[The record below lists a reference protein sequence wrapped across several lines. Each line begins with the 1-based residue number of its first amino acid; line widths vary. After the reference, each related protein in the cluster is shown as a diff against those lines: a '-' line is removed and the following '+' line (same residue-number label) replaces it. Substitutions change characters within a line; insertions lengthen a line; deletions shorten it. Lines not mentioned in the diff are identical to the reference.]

1 MITKATTSRYLL
13 GDFINFIKNILVII
27 TGNAIVASE
36 IKTFTEALQAKHLQ
50 IDAAYA
56 YQKDSPESKE
66 IETQDVRRDVA
77 FMGIK
82 TVANG
87 FAMHFDEA
95 KRQAAKAI
103 LACIAKYG
111 KDIQVQSDTTE
122 TTILDKMV
130 TDFETDPIL
139 VAACETLGITSWVGE
154 LKAAN
159 QKFNAKFLERN
170 KKYALKP
177 KESASE
183 LKPQVT
189 KVYEALMV
197 QIDSRNN
204 IDTTGKYTPLVNEI
218 NALIAQHN
226 NKVTARESSGG
237 NASTAAPKG

>member
-13 GDFINFIKNILVII
+13 GDFINFIKNIIAIV
-27 TGNAIVASE
+27 TGNAIVAPE
-36 IKTFTEALQAKHLQ
+36 VKAFIDPLQEKHLQ

-66 IETQDVRRDVA
+66 IEAQDVRRDTA

-87 FAMHFDEA
+87 FLLHFDET
-95 KRQAAKAI
+95 KRQAAQAI

-111 KDIQVQSDTTE
+111 KNIQVQSDTTE

-139 VAACETLGITSWVGE
+139 VAAFETLGITSWVAE

-159 QKFNAKFLERN
+159 QLFNAKFLERN
-170 KKYALKP
+170 KKYTLKP

-183 LKPQVT
+183 LKPQVV
-189 KVYEALMV
+189 KAYEALMV

-204 IDTTGKYTPLVNEI
+204 IDTTGKYTPLVNEL
-218 NALIAQHN
+218 NALVGQFN
-226 NKVTARESSGG
+226 NKVIVRESSSG
-237 NASTAAPKG
+237 NTVATPPKG

>member
-1 MITKATTSRYLL
+1 MTKAMTSRYLL
-13 GDFINFIKNILVII
+13 GDFINFIKNIITII
-27 TGNAIVASE
+27 TGNAIVAPE
-36 IKTFTEALQAKHLQ
+36 VKAFIDPLQEKHLQ

-66 IETQDVRRDVA
+66 IEASDVRRDVA

-87 FAMHFDEA
+87 FLLHFDEA
-95 KRQAAKAI
+95 KRQAAQAI

-111 KDIQVQSDTTE
+111 KNIQVQSDTTE

-130 TDFETDPIL
+130 TDFETDAIL
-139 VAACETLGITSWVGE
+139 IAAFATLGITSWVAE

-159 QKFNAKFLERN
+159 QLFNAKFLERN
-170 KKYALKP
+170 KKYTLKP

-183 LKPQVT
+183 LKPQVV
-189 KVYEALMV
+189 KAYEALMV

-204 IDTTGKYTPLVNEI
+204 IDTTGKYTPLVNEL
-218 NALIAQHN
+218 NALVGQFN
-226 NKVTARESSGG
+226 NKVIARESSGG
-237 NASTAAPKG
+237 SKTPTTPTNG